1 MYSKLMFCSALN
13 TLITITLQTWC
24 SRRSARFVSC
34 GS

>member
-1 MYSKLMFCSALN
+1 MF
-13 TLITITLQTWC
+13 LQPFKYTGHCYIANIWC